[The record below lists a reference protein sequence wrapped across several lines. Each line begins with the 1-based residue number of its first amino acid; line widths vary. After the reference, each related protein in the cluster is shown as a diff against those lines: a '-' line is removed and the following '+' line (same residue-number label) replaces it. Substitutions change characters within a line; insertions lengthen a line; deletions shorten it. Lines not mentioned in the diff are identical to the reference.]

1 MTFGPNDEEIVEYSS
16 EEYDEALKLVQLQKD
31 SYYKSDAIDHIKS
44 ILVGKVPDH
53 ILAEHP
59 YETLQIVWDIVLVK
73 SNYLLRLFKTL
84 TGDPDADEDNCLNII
99 MVNGL
104 AAVEARRLR
113 SVVERVKKLNV
124 DRMDVVRKAE
134 FVIQMGP
141 NTYTTLTGLVS
152 DTIAN
157 YRRRM
162 TKDEA
167 EYK

>member
-1 MTFGPNDEEIVEYSS
+1 MTFGPNNEEIVEYSN
-16 EEYDEALKLVQLQKD
+16 EEYDEALKLVQLQED
-31 SYYKSDAIDHIKS
+31 GDYKSDAIDHMKS

-53 ILAEHP
+53 ILVEHP

-73 SNYLLRLFKTL
+73 SSYLLRLFKTL
-84 TGDPDADEDNCLNII
+84 TGDPEVDEDNCLNII

-113 SVVERVKKLNV
+113 SVVERVEKLNA
-124 DRMDVVRKAE
+124 DKMDVVRKAG
-134 FVIQMGP
+134 FVMQMGP

-157 YRRRM
+157 YRR
-162 TKDEA
+162 KDN
-167 EYK
+167 KR

>member
-1 MTFGPNDEEIVEYSS
+1 MTFGPNNEEIVEYSN
-16 EEYDEALKLVQLQKD
+16 EEYDEALKLVQLQED
-31 SYYKSDAIDHIKS
+31 GDYKSDAIDHMKS

-53 ILAEHP
+53 ILVEHP

-73 SNYLLRLFKTL
+73 SSYLLRLFKAL
-84 TGDPDADEDNCLNII
+84 TGDPEVDEDDCLTII

-113 SVVERVKKLNV
+113 SVVERVEKLNA
-124 DRMDVVRKAE
+124 DKMDVVRKAR
-134 FVIQMGP
+134 FVMQTGP

-157 YRRRM
+157 YRR
-162 TKDEA
+162 KDD
-167 EYK
+167 KR

>member
-1 MTFGPNDEEIVEYSS
+1 MTFGPNDEEIVEYSN
-16 EEYDEALKLVQLQKD
+16 EEYDEALKLVQMQKD

-53 ILAEHP
+53 ILVEHP

-84 TGDPDADEDNCLNII
+84 TGDPEADEDNCLNII

-113 SVVERVKKLNV
+113 SVVERVKKLNA
-124 DRMDVVRKAE
+124 DKIDVVRKAE

-157 YRRRM
+157 YRR
-162 TKDEA
+162 KDD
-167 EYK
+167 KR

>member
-1 MTFGPNDEEIVEYSS
+1 MTFGPNDEEIVEYSN

-53 ILAEHP
+53 ILVEHP

-84 TGDPDADEDNCLNII
+84 TGDPEADEDNCLNII

-113 SVVERVKKLNV
+113 SVVERVKKLNA
-124 DRMDVVRKAE
+124 DKIDVVRKAE
-134 FVIQMGP
+134 FVMQMGP

-157 YRRRM
+157 YRR
-162 TKDEA
+162 KDD
-167 EYK
+167 KR

>member
-1 MTFGPNDEEIVEYSS
+1 MTFGPNGEEIVEYSN
-16 EEYDEALKLVQLQKD
+16 EEYDEALKLVQMQKD

-53 ILAEHP
+53 ILVEHP

-84 TGDPDADEDNCLNII
+84 TGDPEADEDNCLNII

-113 SVVERVKKLNV
+113 SVVERVKKLNA
-124 DRMDVVRKAE
+124 DKIDVVRKAE

-157 YRRRM
+157 YRR
-162 TKDEA
+162 KDD
-167 EYK
+167 KR